1 MKKLLLIL
9 LFSSTIFYSQPN
21 RNPDRGVGFIR
32 FQKLF
37 PTVQVIP
44 KSGSELSVSYL
55 YRIPYDFLV
64 FERDANTFK
73 ASARMLVEVYKD
85 DELVRREIQ
94 DRKLSVTD
102 FNLTQSKSLAV
113 EGVIKFDLEA
123 DNYIIKGEFSDLQSE
138 QVIRLAPEHVDG
150 IEYKEKGIYN
160 PVVIKL
166 EHNTCNGK
174 SLPLIINLGGSIPFS
189 SQDYQMIIPVSDTTA
204 KTISIEL
211 VNNDRNK
218 IIKTISEAYITG
230 ISMIECNNKL
240 FIDANNDNQTTKNF
254 ILRDF
259 SQNLIEGILL
269 ANITIGNDGESREF
283 PISVKWVNKPLS
295 LRNAEFA
302 IEMLQ
307 YIEEEKVVSELLDFD
322 SDEYPK
328 ELHNYWKKYDPTPE
342 TEYNELMEEFYSRI
356 DYAAMEFRG
365 ITKNNG
371 LSTDRGKIY
380 IRYGQPDSIERS
392 SNDLGYVVET
402 WIYSSPRHKFVFV
415 DQQGTG
421 NFILI
426 NG

>member
-9 LFSSTIFYSQPN
+9 LTAFTVIYSQPD
-21 RNPDRGVGFIR
+21 RNSNRGVGFIR

-37 PTVQVIP
+37 PTVQILP
-44 KSGSELSVSYL
+44 KSGTELSVSYL

-64 FERDANTFK
+64 FERDANSFK
-73 ASARMLVEVYKD
+73 ASARMLVEIYKD
-85 DELVRREIQ
+85 DDLVRRDIQ
-94 DRKLSVTD
+94 DKKISVDD
-102 FNLTQSKSLAV
+102 FILTQSRSLAV
-113 EGVIKFDLEA
+113 EGIIKFDLEA
-123 DNYIIKGEFSDLQSE
+123 DHYIIKGEFSDLQSE
-138 QVIRLAPEHVDG
+138 QHIRLAPVHIDG
-150 IEYKEKGIYN
+150 FEYKEKGIYN

-166 EHNTCNGK
+166 EQSNCNGK
-174 SLPLIINLGGSIPFS
+174 NLPLIVNLGGSIPFN
-189 SQDYQMIIPVSDTTA
+189 SQDYQLIIPVSDTTA
-204 KTISIEL
+204 ETISIEL
-211 VNNDRNK
+211 VNNDGNQ
-218 IIKTISEAYITG
+218 IINTISEAYVTG
-230 ISMIECNNKL
+230 ISMMECNGKL
-240 FIDANNDNQTTKNF
+240 FIDTNNDYKTTKNF

-259 SQNLIEGILL
+259 SQNLNEGLL
-269 ANITIGNDGESREF
+269 LTNVTVGNDGESLEF

-295 LRNAEFA
+295 LRNDEFA

-307 YIEEEKVVSELLDFD
+307 YIEEESVVTDLLDVD
-322 SDEYPK
+322 SDEYQK
-328 ELHNYWKKYDPTPE
+328 ALHNYWKKYDPTPE

-371 LSTDRGKIY
+371 LSTDRGKVY

-402 WIYSSPRHKFVFV
+402 WIYSSPNQKFVFV